1 MLTNKSGPER
11 LAELDLSVDTI
22 LLALQRADIV
32 TRSGSPLDPPIMEG
46 LTRWGL
52 TTRYLRE
59 ALIGAGWSYDNPRNL
74 ARTIHPTGEFAIVV
88 TTGDDCTGLPHQNPG
103 PKHPKGYATELAV
116 LGNGQLAL
124 DLGPLLPTVVAGRAV
139 NASPTRTWFLLFYA
153 DEDMFRAEVSLPERF
168 TEGRITRWRERI
180 LLPDMPRSPSA
191 ADDTPKDP
199 VGMVALV
206 GHDARQRYPPHLPAP

>member
-1 MLTNKSGPER
+1 MLTNLSGPER

-139 NASPTRTWFLLFYA
+139 TPHPPGPGFCCSTPTRTCSVPK
-153 DEDMFRAEVSLPERF
+153 VSLPERF

-180 LLPDMPRSPSA
+180 LLPDMPRAPSA

-206 GHDARQRYPPHLPAP
+206 GHDARQRYPPDLPAP